1 MQIETIMT
9 DSWNIFKNNI
19 VAYIIGALI
28 AVIGSIFI
36 ITIAPLFYGLTYMA
50 VRGIKGETVEIND
63 VFEGFNN
70 FIRSWV
76 FVIAAVIL
84 LMIGY
89 FFLIIPGIIL
99 SILLIYALPLLV
111 MRDYGGT
118 DAIKESINIG
128 KENFADTLVLFVI
141 IIVLN
146 AIGDS
151 IPLAFALVV
160 PYTIICYTLAT
171 YNLIG
176 ETPKTTVVAGEI
188 E

>member
-76 FVIAAVIL
+76 FVYHSAS
-84 LMIGY
+84 
-89 FFLIIPGIIL
+89 II
-99 SILLIYALPLLV
+99 
-111 MRDYGGT
+111 
-118 DAIKESINIG
+118 
-128 KENFADTLVLFVI
+128 
-141 IIVLN
+141 
-146 AIGDS
+146 
-151 IPLAFALVV
+151 
-160 PYTIICYTLAT
+160 
-171 YNLIG
+171 
-176 ETPKTTVVAGEI
+176 
-188 E
+188 

>member
-19 VAYIIGALI
+19 VAYIIGTLI

-50 VRGIKGETVEIND
+50 VRGMKGETVEIND

-76 FVIAAVIL
+76 FVIAAGIL

-111 MRDYGGT
+111 LRDYGGI

-128 KENFADTLVLFVI
+128 KENFTDTLVLFVI
-141 IIVLN
+141 IVVLN
-146 AIGDS
+146 AIGGA
-151 IPLAFALVV
+151 IPLAFALVL
-160 PYTIICYTLAT
+160 PYTTICYTLAASS
-171 YNLIG
+171 LIE
-176 ETPKTTVVAGEI
+176 ETSTVAGEI

>member
-1 MQIETIMT
+1 MQIGTTMT

-76 FVIAAVIL
+76 FVIAAGIL
-84 LMIGY
+84 IMIGY
-89 FFLIIPGIIL
+89 IFLVIPEIIL

-111 MRDYGGT
+111 LRDYGGI

-128 KENFADTLVLFVI
+128 KENFTDTLILFVI
-141 IIVLN
+141 IVVLN
-146 AIGDS
+146 AIGGS
-151 IPLAFALVV
+151 IPLAFALVL
-160 PYTIICYTLAT
+160 PYTTICYTLAASSFIEEAPT
-171 YNLIG
+171 AI
-176 ETPKTTVVAGEI
+176 VGEI

>member
-1 MQIETIMT
+1 MDIGNVLNN
-9 DSWNIFKNNI
+9 SWNIFKNNI
-19 VAYIIGALI
+19 VAYIIGTLI

-36 ITIAPLFYGLTYMA
+36 ITIAPLVYGLTYMA

-76 FVIAAVIL
+76 FVIAAAIL
-84 LMIGY
+84 IMIGY
-89 FFLIIPGIIL
+89 IFLVIPGIIL

-111 MRDYGGT
+111 LKDYGGI

-128 KENFADTLVLFVI
+128 KENFKDTLILFVI
-141 IIVLN
+141 IVVLN
-146 AIGDS
+146 AIGGS
-151 IPLAFALVV
+151 IPLAFALVA
-160 PYTIICYTLAT
+160 PYTTICTALAAS
-171 YNLIG
+171 NLIE
-176 ETPKTTVVAGEI
+176 ETSNTVVAGEI

>member
-1 MQIETIMT
+1 MEIENILSN
-9 DSWNIFKNNI
+9 SWNIFKNNI
-19 VAYIIGALI
+19 VAYIIGTLI

-36 ITIAPLFYGLTYMA
+36 ITIAPLVYGLTYMA

-76 FVIAAVIL
+76 FVIAAAIL
-84 LMIGY
+84 IMIGY
-89 FFLIIPGIIL
+89 IFLVIPGIIL

-111 MRDYGGT
+111 LRDYGGI

-128 KENFADTLVLFVI
+128 KENFKDTLILFVI
-141 IIVLN
+141 IVVLN
-146 AIGDS
+146 AIGGS
-151 IPLAFALVV
+151 IPLAFALVL
-160 PYTIICYTLAT
+160 PYTTICYTLAAS
-171 YNLIG
+171 NLIE
-176 ETPKTTVVAGEI
+176 ETQTAIAGEI

>member
-1 MQIETIMT
+1 MQIETIMA

-76 FVIAAVIL
+76 FVIAAGIL
-84 LMIGY
+84 IMIGY
-89 FFLIIPGIIL
+89 IFLVIPEIIL

-111 MRDYGGT
+111 LRDYGGI

-128 KENFADTLVLFVI
+128 KENFTDTLVLFVI
-141 IIVLN
+141 IVVLN
-146 AIGDS
+146 AIGGG
-151 IPLAFALVV
+151 IPLAFALVL
-160 PYTIICYTLAT
+160 PYTTLCYTLAASS
-171 YNLIG
+171 LI
-176 ETPKTTVVAGEI
+176 EEAPTAVAGEI

>member
-1 MQIETIMT
+1 MEIENILSN
-9 DSWNIFKNNI
+9 SWNIFKNNI
-19 VAYIIGALI
+19 AAYIIGTLI

-50 VRGIKGETVEIND
+50 ARGIKGEKVEIND

-76 FVIAAVIL
+76 FVIAAGIL

-111 MRDYGGT
+111 LRDYGGI

-128 KENFADTLVLFVI
+128 KNNFTDTLILFVI
-141 IIVLN
+141 IVVLN
-146 AIGDS
+146 AIGGG
-151 IPLAFALVV
+151 IPLAFALVL
-160 PYTIICYTLAT
+160 PYTTICYTLAASS
-171 YNLIG
+171 LI
-176 ETPKTTVVAGEI
+176 EEAPTAVAGEI

>member
-1 MQIETIMT
+1 MEVENILTN
-9 DSWNIFKNNI
+9 SWNIFKNNI

-28 AVIGSIFI
+28 TIIGSIFI

-63 VFEGFNN
+63 VFEGFNH

-76 FVIAAVIL
+76 FVIAAGIL
-84 LMIGY
+84 LTIGY
-89 FFLIIPGIIL
+89 IFLIIPGIIL

-111 MRDYGGT
+111 LRDYGGI
-118 DAIKESINIG
+118 DAIKESINLG

-141 IIVLN
+141 IFVLK
-146 AIGDS
+146 AIGGA
-151 IPLAFALVV
+151 IPPAFVLIA
-160 PYTIICYTLAT
+160 PYTIICYTLAASS
-171 YNLIG
+171 LIG
-176 ETPKTTVVAGEI
+176 EAPVEI

>member
-1 MQIETIMT
+1 MEIGNILSN
-9 DSWNIFKNNI
+9 SWNIFKNNI
-19 VAYIIGALI
+19 AAYIIGALI

-50 VRGIKGETVEIND
+50 VRGVKGETVEIND
-63 VFEGFNN
+63 VFEGFNH

-76 FVIAAVIL
+76 FVLTASIL
-84 LMIGY
+84 LIIGY
-89 FFLIIPGIIL
+89 IFLIIPGLVL
-99 SILLIYALPLLV
+99 STLLIYALPLLV
-111 MRDYGGT
+111 IREYGGI

-128 KENFADTLVLFVI
+128 MENFTDTLVLCII

-146 AIGDS
+146 AIGES
-151 IPLAFALVV
+151 ILIAFALII
-160 PYTIICYTLAT
+160 PYTTICYTLAT

-176 ETPKTTVVAGEI
+176 ESPKTTAIAGEI